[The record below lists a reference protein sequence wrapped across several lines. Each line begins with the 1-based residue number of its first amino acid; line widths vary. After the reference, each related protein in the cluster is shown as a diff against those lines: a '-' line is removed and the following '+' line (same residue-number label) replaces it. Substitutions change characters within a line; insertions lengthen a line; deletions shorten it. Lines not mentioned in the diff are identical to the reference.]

1 MEEKTQD
8 AVTARIEAFAAPML
22 ERMGMELV
30 EVQFRRESQGWVV
43 RLFIDREGGVTVD
56 DCAAASRALDD
67 WLEAEDFIDC
77 AYNLEVS
84 SPGLERPLKT
94 DRDFLRAV
102 GKRVRVKLRP
112 AGGEPGGAL
121 YGTLEGL
128 EGDSVVVEI
137 DGARRVLQRER
148 IVKARLSLD

>member
-1 MEEKTQD
+1 MAENAVD
-8 AVTARIEAFAAPML
+8 AVTARVEAHAGPML
-22 ERMGMELV
+22 ERLGMELV
-30 EVQFRRESQGWVV
+30 EAQFRREGQGWVL

-56 DCAAASRALDD
+56 DCATASRELDD
-67 WLEAEDFIDC
+67 WLEAEDFIDY
-77 AYNLEVS
+77 AYTLEVS

-102 GKRVRVKLRP
+102 GKRVRVKLKP
-112 AGGEPGGAL
+112 GDGEPGGAV

-128 EGDSVVVEI
+128 EGDCLALTV
-137 DGARRVLQRER
+137 DGARRVLRRER